1 MKFESYYDL
10 ISKTDEIILNI
21 YHNGKKEA
29 TLNTNQGEIH
39 YLQDGDII
47 EILIQKDNH
56 LIFKVINPAT
66 KLVSAQYVTK
76 EKIEGEFGSEINFY
90 VSQNNNSFLRDFKSR
105 RNT

>member
-1 MKFESYYDL
+1 MLNDEEKWELRIYFCLGKYIERYEDMSPRNHMNLVGMKFESYYDL

-21 YHNGKKEA
+21 YHDGKN

-56 LIFKVINPAT
+56 LI
-66 KLVSAQYVTK
+66 
-76 EKIEGEFGSEINFY
+76 
-90 VSQNNNSFLRDFKSR
+90 LR
-105 RNT
+105 